1 MSIQASTRPVSIEDL
16 HKVAATAMEAMANLY
31 HLIITRGDADM
42 VAVADKVLADRHIK
56 LMPVDEAMAA
66 LHPQPKG
73 KYDA

>member
-1 MSIQASTRPVSIEDL
+1 MSIHSSTRPVSIEDL
-16 HKVAATAMEAMANLY
+16 HKVATTAMDAMANLY

-42 VAVADKVLADRHIK
+42 VAVADKVLADRQIK
-56 LMPVDEAMAA
+56 LMPIDDAVAA